1 MDKSYGNFNDRLQ
14 MTPEDSPHK
23 KLQPKLCQ
31 KEYVDDNVPFEI
43 AKEVSP
49 DQRPIPKLVRQ
60 EDFQM
65 STPEGAKISNKTNIC
80 K

>member
-49 DQRPIPKLVRQ
+49 D
-60 EDFQM
+60 
-65 STPEGAKISNKTNIC
+65 
-80 K
+80 